1 MFGYS
6 KFKAWVVIVVSVFG
20 LVFSLPNFLPDS
32 VYKQVPESVR
42 KVWHP
47 VTLGL
52 DLSGGSYLL
61 LQVETDALYKEQ
73 LTSLADSVRTVLVD
87 RKVRFSGLK
96 VEGEGDKMAVSFKLL
111 NGGDYSRVRDIISR
125 LESGLQISSSGA
137 QVSVSYS
144 QAAFIQ
150 MVNSAV
156 EQSIQIVRRR
166 IDELGTKEPSIQKE
180 GTDRIRVQL
189 PGVQEPGEVKALLGK
204 TAKMT
209 FHLVDEGTSVYDAQ
223 RGKISPDSMLVP
235 GDDMSE
241 AFYVLKRA
249 AVVGG
254 DQFQTASSGFQNGT
268 TAVVNF
274 QFKQAGAR
282 KFSVATRDNVG
293 KRLAIVLDGRVISAP
308 VIQSHIPGGS
318 GTITGNFTIDSAE
331 NLALMLRSGALPAPL
346 SVVEEKVIGPGLG
359 TDSIEAGFLS
369 CMIGVVLVFAFVFL
383 IYGKIGTFANIAL
396 IFNGLLL
403 LAILGLFNATL
414 TLPGVAGIA
423 LTIGMAVDSN
433 ILVFERMREEL
444 TMGRTAP
451 LNVINA
457 GFENSFTGILDSQ
470 LTTLF
475 AALVLYW
482 LGSGPVKGFGVT
494 LGIGILTTMFTAI
507 MVTKFLML
515 AWLQIKKPKEIVL

>member
-6 KFKAWVVIVVSVFG
+6 KLKAWTVIVVSVFG
-20 LVFSLPNFLPDS
+20 LLFSLPNFLPDS
-32 VYKQVPESVR
+32 VYKQVPEGIR

-61 LQVETDALYKEQ
+61 LQVETDTLYKEQ
-73 LTSLADSVRTVLVD
+73 LTSLADSVRTTLVD
-87 RKVRFSGLK
+87 RKIRFSGLK
-96 VEGEGDKMAVSFKLL
+96 VEGEGKEQYVSFKLL
-111 NGGDYSRVRDIISR
+111 NSGDYSKVRETVLR
-125 LESGLQISSSGA
+125 LESGLQVSSSGA
-137 QVSVSYS
+137 TVSVSYTP
-144 QAAFIQ
+144 AALIQ
-150 MVNSAV
+150 MTNAAV
-156 EQSIQIVRRR
+156 EQSIDIVRRR
-166 IDELGTKEPSIQKE
+166 IDELGTKEPSIQQE
-180 GTDRIRVQL
+180 GEDRIRVQL

-209 FHLVDEGTSVYDAQ
+209 FHLVDEETSVYDAQ
-223 RGKISPDSMLVP
+223 RGKIAPDSMLVP
-235 GDDMSE
+235 GDDMNE

-249 AVVGG
+249 SVVGG
-254 DQFQTASSGFQNGT
+254 DQFQTASASFQNGT
-268 TAVVNF
+268 EAVVNF

-282 KFSVATRDNVG
+282 KFSVATRDNIG

-308 VIQSHIPGGS
+308 VIQTHIPGGS
-318 GTITGNFTIDSAE
+318 GTITGNFTIDYAE
-331 NLALMLRSGALPAPL
+331 DLALMLRSGALPAPL
-346 SVVEEKVIGPGLG
+346 SVVEEKVVGPGLG
-359 TDSIEAGFLS
+359 ADSIEAGFLS

-383 IYGKIGTFANIAL
+383 VYGKMGTFANIAL

-444 TMGRTAP
+444 KTGRTAP

-457 GFENSFTGILDSQ
+457 GFENSFTAILDSQ

-475 AALVLYW
+475 AAFVLYW

-515 AWLQIKKPKEIVL
+515 AWLKIRKPKEITL